1 MKKMLTIF
9 GRDVR
14 VNMKNFMAVFII
26 LFPIVM
32 AIGINLFTPGINDTT
47 VNLALLSKDT
57 EMAAYYEDF
66 AKVET
71 FATQGEVENR
81 VAQRDNVVGIL
92 PEENGNYYILTQGNE
107 PKEAVV
113 EYAQVLKALYE
124 LDAQVADSNAV
135 LHNFGKTVPPL
146 KNTLVNAMILMIS
159 ILGGMLISLNIVEEK
174 MDNTV
179 SAINVAP
186 ISRTA
191 WVFGKSLMGLLLPLV
206 GSFAL
211 VLITGFTYINFLQL
225 AAVVVA
231 SALISIIVGFVQGLN
246 ADDMMTAVA
255 GIKMMMLPMIGSVI
269 GAELVSQ
276 KWQWCFYWSPFYWM
290 YKANGIVLSGA
301 GEWPK
306 LLLDTGLVLVITAL
320 IFAYQAP
327 RIRKGL
333 EKV

>member
-1 MKKMLTIF
+1 
-9 GRDVR
+9 V
-14 VNMKNFMAVFII
+14 
-26 LFPIVM
+26 
-32 AIGINLFTPGINDTT
+32 GINLFTPGINDSTI
-47 VNLALLSKDT
+47 NLALLEKDT
-57 EMAAYYEDF
+57 DMAAYYENF

-71 FATQGEVENR
+71 FETQNDVEAR
-81 VAQRDNVVGIL
+81 VAKRDNFVGIL
-92 PEENGNYYILTQGNE
+92 PDESGGYYILTEGNE
-107 PKEAVV
+107 PEAAVV

-124 LDAQVADSNAV
+124 LDAQIEDSNAV
-135 LHNFGKTVPPL
+135 LHDFGKTVPPL
-146 KNTLVNAMILMIS
+146 KNTLVNGILLMIS

-179 SAINVAP
+179 SAINVTP
-186 ISRTA
+186 VSRTA
-191 WVFGKSLMGLLLPLV
+191 WVFGKSTLGLLLPLV

-211 VLITGFTYINFLQL
+211 VLITGFTNISFLQL
-225 AAVVVA
+225 SLVVIA

-255 GIKMMMLPMIGSVI
+255 GIKMMMLPMIGSVL

-290 YKANGIVLSGA
+290 YKTNNIVLSGA
-301 GEWPK
+301 GEWTK
-306 LLLDTGLVLVITAL
+306 LLLYTGLVLGITAL
-320 IFAYQAP
+320 VFAFQAP